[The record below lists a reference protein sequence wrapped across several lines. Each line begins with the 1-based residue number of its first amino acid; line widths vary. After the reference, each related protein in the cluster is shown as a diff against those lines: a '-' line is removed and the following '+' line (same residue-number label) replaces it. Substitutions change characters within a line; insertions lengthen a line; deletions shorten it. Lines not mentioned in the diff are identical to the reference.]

1 MHKLVILIEPQEDWL
16 RFETE
21 WPSFLRL
28 AEALP
33 GLQREA
39 TSRVEHFL
47 YGQSRCNQM
56 HELFFNSLAEV
67 EQALASPEGQAA
79 GKKLQQ
85 ITGGRMTLFIAEHK
99 EDELEN
105 IRKFK
110 VQGEAGG

>member
-47 YGQSRCNQM
+47 YGQIHCSQM

-79 GKKLQQ
+79 GKRLQQ

-110 VQGEAGG
+110 VQGQASG

>member
-21 WPSFLRL
+21 WPAFLHL

-39 TSRVEHFL
+39 TSRVDAFL
-47 YGQSRCNQM
+47 YGQSHCHQM
-56 HELFFNSLAEV
+56 HELFFDSLASV
-67 EQALASPEGQAA
+67 ENALASPEGQAA

-99 EDELEN
+99 EDNLEN

-110 VQGEAGG
+110 RQDGSAG